1 MYSTISGFAVEST
14 NNPFM
19 TDSCQ
24 FKTTIASHLQHD
36 RLNDGDLVDV
46 RAEDVVLDGEENL
59 KSTKG
64 DF

>member
-1 MYSTISGFAVEST
+1 
-14 NNPFM
+14 M

>member
-1 MYSTISGFAVEST
+1 
-14 NNPFM
+14 M

-24 FKTTIASHLQHD
+24 IKTTNASHLQHD
-36 RLNDGDLVDV
+36 RLDDGDLVDV
-46 RAEDVVLDGEENL
+46 RAEDVVLDGEKNL